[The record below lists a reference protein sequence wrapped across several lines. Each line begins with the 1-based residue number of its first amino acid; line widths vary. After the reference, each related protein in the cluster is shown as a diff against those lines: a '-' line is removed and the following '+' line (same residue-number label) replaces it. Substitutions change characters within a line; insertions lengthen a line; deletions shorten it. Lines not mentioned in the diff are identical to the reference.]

1 MSSKTVSSRIDPL
14 TSLRFI
20 AATLVIA
27 YHAKGHFV
35 MFDDMPEFLAY
46 TQPVCFFFLLSGFIL
61 TYVYRQ
67 MDNFAEVKDCWI
79 KRFARIWPLHIAI
92 FVMRYFLFPKYL
104 LTFPG
109 PAKTFLVALSNITM
123 LHAWIPYFQFFF
135 SYNAPSWSISTEFF
149 FYLTFPFVLPYLI
162 KRPLLVLFVSFL
174 INAIAIYACNLA
186 KLPEIFEQG
195 LEMRGILYINPL
207 PRFFEFAAGMC
218 IARLFLGPGQKLK
231 FSTLTATL
239 VEGVVLVLTLA
250 LMYYTRTISAQ
261 LATIPWIG
269 PAGGY
274 WFINTGVPLLGFAL
288 TIFIMAVNQGLFARL
303 FSIAPLVF
311 LGEVSYSIYLLH
323 HPLLCYHGLYFS
335 QYRSHEALILFMVF
349 LLVASHLM
357 YQFVEAP
364 MRNFIIK
371 KGTKYLNPAKIK
383 PEREKEKM
391 PVKLKAIYAAE
402 ILFFAVLLC
411 FANPALPSISEDQAK
426 SLMTSQKE
434 TIKSRGI
441 SFDSDLKLLAAMR
454 NAKNPNRLDLIWQTK
469 DKFKAKQ
476 FLNIQ
481 YLDKDG
487 NAYFTQVVRL
497 APGEKKIESG
507 TIWTEEIDLLAEYA
521 ANADRIGLVIYESV
535 QAIKSARDDGADAAM
550 DPLPITIDQEGKRLV
565 FNWNRR

>member
-1 MSSKTVSSRIDPL
+1 
-14 TSLRFI
+14 
-20 AATLVIA
+20 
-27 YHAKGHFV
+27 

-46 TQPVCFFFLLSGFIL
+46 TQPVCFFFVLSGFIL

-92 FVMRYFLFPKYL
+92 FVMRFFLFPKYL

-109 PAKTFLVALSNITM
+109 PSKTIFVALANITM
-123 LHAWIPYFQFFF
+123 LHAWIPYFQYFF

-149 FYLTFPFVLPYLI
+149 FYLTFPFILPFVI

-174 INAIAIYACNLA
+174 INALAIYACNLA
-186 KLPEIFEQG
+186 NLPEIFEQG

-207 PRFFEFAAGMC
+207 PRFFEFASGMC
-218 IARLFLGPGQKLK
+218 IARFFLGPGQKLK

-239 VEGVVLVLTLA
+239 IEGVVLALTLA

-261 LATIPWIG
+261 LATLPFIG

-288 TIFIMAVNQGLFARL
+288 TIFFMAVNQGLFARL

-311 LGEVSYSIYLLH
+311 LGEVSYSVYLLH

-335 QYRSHEALILFMVF
+335 QYRSHEALILFMVL

-357 YQFVEAP
+357 YQFIEAP

-371 KGTKYLNPAKIK
+371 KGTKYLNPDKIK
-383 PEREKEKM
+383 PERVKAKM
-391 PVKLKAIYAAE
+391 PTKLKAIYAAE
-402 ILFFAVLLC
+402 IVFFAFLLYL
-411 FANPALPSISEDQAK
+411 ANPSLPAISESQART
-426 SLMTSQKE
+426 LMDSQKSS
-434 TIKSRGI
+434 TKAQNIA
-441 SFDSDLKLLAAMR
+441 FDADLKLLSAMR
-454 NAKNPNRLDLIWQTK
+454 DTKYPHRLNLIWQTK

-481 YLDKDG
+481 YIDKEG
-487 NAYFTQVVRL
+487 NTFFTQVVRL
-497 APGEKKIESG
+497 APGEKKITAG
-507 TIWTEEIDLLAEYA
+507 TIWTEEIDLLAEYSA
-521 ANADRIGLVIYESV
+521 KAERLGLIIYESV

-565 FNWNRR
+565 FPWNQNGK

>member
-1 MSSKTVSSRIDPL
+1 
-14 TSLRFI
+14 
-20 AATLVIA
+20 
-27 YHAKGHFV
+27 

-46 TQPVCFFFLLSGFIL
+46 TQPVCFFFVLSGFIL

-92 FVMRYFLFPKYL
+92 FVMRFFLFPKYL

-109 PAKTFLVALSNITM
+109 PSKTIFVALANTTM
-123 LHAWIPYFQFFF
+123 LHAWIPYFQYFF

-149 FYLTFPFVLPYLI
+149 FYLSFPFILPFVI

-174 INAIAIYACNLA
+174 VNALAIYACNLA
-186 KLPEIFEQG
+186 NLPEIFEQG

-207 PRFFEFAAGMC
+207 PRFFEFASGMC
-218 IARLFLGPGQKLK
+218 IARFFLGPGQKLK

-239 VEGVVLVLTLA
+239 TEGVVLALTLA
-250 LMYYTRTISAQ
+250 LMYYTRAISAQ
-261 LATIPWIG
+261 LATIPFVG

-288 TIFIMAVNQGLFARL
+288 TIFFMAVNQGLFARL

-311 LGEVSYSIYLLH
+311 LGEVSYSVYLLH

-335 QYRSHEALILFMVF
+335 QYRSHEALILFMVL

-357 YQFVEAP
+357 YQFIEAP

-371 KGTKYLNPAKIK
+371 KGTKYLNPDKIK
-383 PEREKEKM
+383 PEREKAKM
-391 PVKLKAIYAAE
+391 PTKLKAIYAAE
-402 ILFFAVLLC
+402 IAFFAVLLY
-411 FANPALPSISEDQAK
+411 FANPSLPAISEVQARTI
-426 SLMTSQKE
+426 MDSQKSS
-434 TIKSRGI
+434 TKAQNIA
-441 SFDSDLKLLAAMR
+441 FDTDLKLLSAMR
-454 NAKNPNRLDLIWQTK
+454 DTKYPHRLNLIWQTK

-481 YLDKDG
+481 YIDKDG
-487 NAYFTQVVRL
+487 NAFFTQVVRL
-497 APGEKKIESG
+497 APGEKKITAG
-507 TIWTEEIDLLAEYA
+507 TIWTEEIDLLAEYSA
-521 ANADRIGLVIYESV
+521 KADKLGLVIYESV

-550 DPLPITIDQEGKRLV
+550 DPLPITIDQEGKRLI
-565 FNWNRR
+565 FSWNRNGK

>member
-1 MSSKTVSSRIDPL
+1 
-14 TSLRFI
+14 
-20 AATLVIA
+20 
-27 YHAKGHFV
+27 

-46 TQPVCFFFLLSGFIL
+46 TQPVCFFFVLSGFIL

-92 FVMRYFLFPKYL
+92 FVMRFFLFPKYL

-109 PAKTFLVALSNITM
+109 PSKTIFVALANTTM
-123 LHAWIPYFQFFF
+123 LHAWIPYFQYFF

-149 FYLTFPFVLPYLI
+149 FYLSFPFILPFVI

-174 INAIAIYACNLA
+174 VNALAIYACNLA
-186 KLPEIFEQG
+186 NLPEIFEQG

-207 PRFFEFAAGMC
+207 PRFFEFASGMC

-239 VEGVVLVLTLA
+239 IEGLVLALTLA
-250 LMYYTRTISAQ
+250 LMYYTRAISAQ
-261 LATIPWIG
+261 LATIPFVG

-288 TIFIMAVNQGLFARL
+288 TIFFMAVNQGLFARL

-311 LGEVSYSIYLLH
+311 LGEVSYSVYLLH

-335 QYRSHEALILFMVF
+335 QYRSHEALILFMVL

-357 YQFVEAP
+357 YQFIEAP

-371 KGTKYLNPAKIK
+371 KGTKYLNPDKIK
-383 PEREKEKM
+383 PEREKAKM
-391 PVKLKAIYAAE
+391 PTKLKAIYAAE
-402 ILFFAVLLC
+402 IAFFAVLLY
-411 FANPALPSISEDQAK
+411 FANPSLPAISEVQARTI
-426 SLMTSQKE
+426 MDSQKSS
-434 TIKSRGI
+434 TKAQNIA
-441 SFDSDLKLLAAMR
+441 FDTDLKLLSAMR
-454 NAKNPNRLDLIWQTK
+454 DTKYPHRLNLIWQTK

-481 YLDKDG
+481 YIDKDG
-487 NAYFTQVVRL
+487 NAFFTQVVRL
-497 APGEKKIESG
+497 APGEKKITAG
-507 TIWTEEIDLLAEYA
+507 TIWTEEIDLLAEYSA
-521 ANADRIGLVIYESV
+521 KADKLGLVIYESV

-550 DPLPITIDQEGKRLV
+550 DPLPITIDQEGKRLI
-565 FNWNRR
+565 FSWNRNGK